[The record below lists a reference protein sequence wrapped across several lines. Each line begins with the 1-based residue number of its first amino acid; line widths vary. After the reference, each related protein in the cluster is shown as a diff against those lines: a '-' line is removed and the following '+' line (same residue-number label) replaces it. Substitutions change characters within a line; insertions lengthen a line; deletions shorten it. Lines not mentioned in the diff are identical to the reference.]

1 MIAVEGLELSMDT
14 TVLKAQLP
22 TPLAEKIDRLAARLD
37 RSRDWVVEQA
47 LGAWIDREER
57 QRTMTLEGM
66 ADVDAGRFIDQSA
79 MEAWADSL
87 DTDSPAPAPR

>member
-1 MIAVEGLELSMDT
+1 MDT

-22 TPLAEKIDRLAARLD
+22 TPLAEQVDRLAARLD

-57 QRTMTLEGM
+57 QRMMTLEGM
-66 ADVDAGRFIDQSA
+66 ADVDAGRFIDQSE
-79 MEAWADSL
+79 MEAWAESL
-87 DTDSPAPAPR
+87 DTDKPAPAPR

>member
-1 MIAVEGLELSMDT
+1 MGT

-22 TPLAEKIDRLAARLD
+22 TRLAEQVDRLAERLD
-37 RSRDWVVEQA
+37 RSRDWIVEQA

-57 QRTMTLEGM
+57 HRAMTLEGM
-66 ADVDAGRFIDQSA
+66 ADVDAGRFIDQAA

-87 DTDSPAPAPR
+87 DTDSPAAAPR